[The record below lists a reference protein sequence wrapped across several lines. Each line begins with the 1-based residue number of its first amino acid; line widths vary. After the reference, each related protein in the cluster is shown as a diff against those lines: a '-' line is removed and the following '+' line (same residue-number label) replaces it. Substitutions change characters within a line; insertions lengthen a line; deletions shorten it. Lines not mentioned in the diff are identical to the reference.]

1 MSGDKT
7 VNVNDEKEFKNNSS
21 DKCVGN
27 ENITK
32 EEYNQYVENI
42 TPSFPLWKNM
52 LKAFITGGLICL
64 MGQVWI
70 ELFKYFGMDKEQ
82 AVNWTTVVL
91 IAESVI
97 LTGLNIYPKIGKFG
111 GAGAL
116 VPITGFANSMASSAL
131 DSKSEGLVMGIGS
144 NMFKLGGTVITYGI
158 VSASLLGVIRYVIT
172 LFG

>member
-64 MGQVWI
+64 MGQVWN
-70 ELFKYFGMDKEQ
+70 GQ
-82 AVNWTTVVL
+82 R
-91 IAESVI
+91 
-97 LTGLNIYPKIGKFG
+97 TGSQLDNGCIDSGKCNINRSQY
-111 GAGAL
+111 L
-116 VPITGFANSMASSAL
+116 S
-131 DSKSEGLVMGIGS
+131 
-144 NMFKLGGTVITYGI
+144 
-158 VSASLLGVIRYVIT
+158 
-172 LFG
+172 

>member
-64 MGQVWI
+64 MGR
-70 ELFKYFGMDKEQ
+70 F
-82 AVNWTTVVL
+82 
-91 IAESVI
+91 
-97 LTGLNIYPKIGKFG
+97 GLNYLNTLEWTKNRQSIGQR
-111 GAGAL
+111 L
-116 VPITGFANSMASSAL
+116 
-131 DSKSEGLVMGIGS
+131 
-144 NMFKLGGTVITYGI
+144 Y
-158 VSASLLGVIRYVIT
+158 
-172 LFG
+172 

>member
-111 GAGAL
+111 GAGAVRADYWICKWCGIIGNRIRCRRVRSL
-116 VPITGFANSMASSAL
+116 VLDVENIYYSRTGYS
-131 DSKSEGLVMGIGS
+131 
-144 NMFKLGGTVITYGI
+144 
-158 VSASLLGVIRYVIT
+158 IRN
-172 LFG
+172 F